1 MKRLEI
7 PKEEK
12 DKGMIWVEYPITNVG
27 IDLNHE
33 YPFIKENITVE
44 FNQVVELKIQ
54 QEKN

>member
-12 DKGMIWVEYPITNVG
+12 DKDMIWVEYPISNVG
-27 IDLNHE
+27 IDLNHK
-33 YPFIKENITVE
+33 YPFIKENITME
-44 FNQVVELKIQ
+44 FDQIVELKIQ